1 MVNGDPSPRWICWF
15 VSMIFF
21 CDIVY
26 ELLVGLA
33 SATAQES
40 DPEIRSKV
48 QTAQVMTVINWCTYP
63 VVDLF
68 PMLGINA
75 AQAVVAIR
83 VGYCASD
90 IISNSLSLSETAST
104 GYISESSH
112 ASAAAKAVEFCGP
125 GKLIVSRMTCNQH
138 S

>member
-1 MVNGDPSPRWICWF
+1 MYEAIETDKLIVTGDPSPRWICWF

-75 AQAVVAIR
+75 AQAVVAIQ

-90 IISNSLSLSETAST
+90 IIPSSLSL
-104 GYISESSH
+104 
-112 ASAAAKAVEFCGP
+112 
-125 GKLIVSRMTCNQH
+125 
-138 S
+138 